1 MTSKKLAFAM
11 LVATCIG
18 TSFSLA
24 SAQAKP
30 AAAAAKTEVAKLQ
43 IELDTTGIAKTTKV
57 SIVPKDPYSPDDTIS
72 LSGSPM
78 HVRIIFDGKNMKYG
92 DNSFNEP
99 HLLIY
104 PVDQYAAVFPKNK
117 QAEFNKIISDL
128 KKIVATKSS
137 KGFQSMPIL
146 PSSDGYEF
154 LHVQENYLNFN
165 HGAGSGVSY
174 ISVYGN
180 GDPPV
185 NESDF
190 FYTFQGI
197 TRDNK
202 YYVSFFWPIK
212 VTGMPKDLPLAKSKA
227 YAEKLARAKF
237 APGLDV
243 LDKVVSSITL
253 K

>member
-1 MTSKKLAFAM
+1 MTSNKLALAM

-18 TSFSLA
+18 TSLSLA

-30 AAAAAKTEVAKLQ
+30 AAAGAGNDIAKLQ
-43 IELDTTGIAKTTKV
+43 VELDTTGIAKTTKV
-57 SIVPKDPYSPDDTIS
+57 AIVPKAPYGEDDTIS

-78 HVRIIFDGKNMKYG
+78 HVSITFDGKKPKYG

-104 PVDQYAAVFPKNK
+104 PVAQYAAVFPKKK

-128 KKIVATKSS
+128 KKILAAKSS
-137 KGFQSMPIL
+137 KGFEAMPIL

-154 LHVQENYLNFN
+154 LHAQEKYLKFN
-165 HGAGSGVSY
+165 SGNGVSY

-185 NESDF
+185 NAADF
-190 FYTFQGI
+190 FYTFQGLS
-197 TRDNK
+197 TDGK
-202 YYVSFFWPIK
+202 YYVSFFWP
-212 VTGMPKDLPLAKSKA
+212 VTATGMPKDLPLAKSKA
-227 YAEKLARAKF
+227 YVNNLARAKF
-237 APGLDV
+237 SPSLET
-243 LDKVVSSITL
+243 LDKLVSSITL